1 MEFSQLSS
9 SIVNWAPLQSFK
21 NPPCCE
27 WCPRI
32 FQPNLKSNEHSQLHT
47 NNSLTPNTLE
57 KMQRKDEKFNL
68 NTNIAEIH
76 SVHLTLNCGSHS
88 FWPFFAYVFLNSS
101 HTLCILYS
109 LVLCELSLWIMDVMR
124 GNISDLTRRRIHPS
138 SGWSRVGVL
147 CRWIF
152 TFCNLSIKK
161 NAKTWHEYWL
171 SGGQP
176 TLGNN
181 QGGVGECFLGARSD
195 QEMFRS

>member
-1 MEFSQLSS
+1 
-9 SIVNWAPLQSFK
+9 
-21 NPPCCE
+21 
-27 WCPRI
+27 
-32 FQPNLKSNEHSQLHT
+32 
-47 NNSLTPNTLE
+47 
-57 KMQRKDEKFNL
+57 MQRKNEKFNL

-88 FWPFFAYVFLNSS
+88 FWPFFAHVFLNSS

-161 NAKTWHEYWL
+161 MCKNLTRILIIRWPTYPWKQPGGSWRMFSRSSVRSRNVSFSNLRRGRRAISVLLLLQWVGIAKLLRWESCICIVFCNDWWRLKRPKT
-171 SGGQP
+171 
-176 TLGNN
+176 
-181 QGGVGECFLGARSD
+181 
-195 QEMFRS
+195 